1 MSVFRSLLALTAE
14 GDQNY
19 YPDYEP
25 LIGIDRNT
33 LLMLH
38 GNGYVDVSAYNH
50 TIDYSNTSI
59 VERGAKFNSAF
70 YSEGEQT
77 SSHYIHT
84 TLKEPLGTT
93 YTVDFWFKPTSYSPT
108 YGAFFTIGTVQEEG
122 IYLQL
127 IQSDDKI
134 DAYIGGE
141 QNMTVPLTE
150 NIPLNVWT
158 HWAIIGT
165 DSETKIYLNGTA
177 IMTFGSHTLNQTEVY
192 LFKSAQYGRSVPG
205 YFEEVRISNIARW
218 TEDFIPPDRP
228 YSSSSTNLPAGYTPL
243 EYIRSTGTQY
253 INTGIAPTV
262 DLEVD
267 MVASFQGNQ
276 DSSWDCMLHA
286 GNGDMTSGTYGLR
299 LFGDSYHLQVCYS
312 MYGSGGSTSSSY
324 NNPTVSIVPNQV
336 YTIRTTNQT
345 LTLDGVTTT
354 GTPSPINFTPVS
366 YPMYLF
372 AGNSSGSM
380 WRRVRATLYSLRL
393 TVGGE
398 IVRDFIPALNPEN
411 VPGLYDTVSQTFFT
425 NIGTG
430 TFDYKLLPQEGLPS
444 GLPSG
449 YTSLK
454 YLASSGTQYINTGV
468 APDTIET
475 KVEIQYQYTGN
486 KGTGFDSIIGSRSGG
501 NMNARFYPS
510 SCNGTSAV
518 RHILGAT
525 VLQTTYDTNS
535 VHTVLFNM
543 ADRSC
548 FVDNVN
554 IGNLGTSFAPHSQPM
569 YMFGLNCEGNLSYAS
584 LSRIYY
590 CKIWKNNALIRHFV
604 PCLDSNSRPGFY
616 DLVEGVFYTNAGS
629 GTFTYA

>member
-1 MSVFRSLLALTAE
+1 MSVFRSLLALSAE
-14 GDQNY
+14 GGQNY
-19 YPDYEP
+19 YPDYGP
-25 LIGIDRNT
+25 LIGIDNHT

-38 GNGYVDVSAYNH
+38 GNEYVDVSSYNH

-59 VERGAKFNSAF
+59 VESGAKFNSAF
-70 YSEGEQT
+70 YSDGEQT

-84 TLKEPLGTT
+84 TLQKALNTT
-93 YTVDFWFKPTSYSPT
+93 YTIDFWFKPTSYSPT
-108 YGAFFTIGTVQEEG
+108 HGAFFTIGTEQVNG

-150 NIPLNVWT
+150 NIPLNIWT

-165 DSETKIYLNGTA
+165 NTETKIYLNGTSV
-177 IMTFGSHTLNQTEVY
+177 MTFESHNLNQTEVY

-205 YFEEVRISNIARW
+205 YFEEVRISDIARW
-218 TEDFIPPDRP
+218 TENFTPPTRP
-228 YSSSSTNLPAGYTPL
+228 YSSSSTGLPFGYTPL

-253 INTGIAPTV
+253 IDTGIAPAV

-286 GNGDMTSGTYGLR
+286 GSGDMSSGTYGLR
-299 LFGDSYHLQVCYS
+299 LFGNNSTLQVCYS
-312 MYGSGGSTSSSY
+312 MYGSSGSSSSNY
-324 NNPTVSIVPNQV
+324 NNPTVSITPNQV

-345 LTLDGVTTT
+345 LTLDGVTTV
-354 GTPSPINFTPVS
+354 GTPSPINFTPVTYS
-366 YPMYLF
+366 MYLF
-372 AGNSSGSM
+372 AGRNSGSL

-398 IVRDFIPALNPEN
+398 VVRNFIPALNPDN
-411 VPGLYDTVSQTFFT
+411 VPGLYDTVSETFFT
-425 NIGTG
+425 NNGTG
-430 TFDYKLLPQEGLPS
+430 EFEYKILHLGG

-449 YTSLK
+449 YTPLT
-454 YLASSGTQYINTGV
+454 YLESSGTQYINTGV

-486 KGTGFDSIIGSRSGG
+486 KGTGYDSIIGSRS
-501 NMNARFYPS
+501 NSNTNARFYPS

-518 RHILGAT
+518 RHVLGGT
-525 VLQTTYDTNS
+525 VLQTGYDTQS
-535 VHTVLFNM
+535 VHTVLFNT

-548 FVDNVN
+548 FVDNTN
-554 IGNLGTSFAPHSQPM
+554 IGNLRTSFTPHNKSM
-569 YMFGLNCEGNLSYAS
+569 YMFGLNCEDSFSFAS
-584 LSRIYY
+584 KSRIYY
-590 CKIWKNNALIRHFV
+590 CKIWKNDTLIRHLV
-604 PCLDSNSRPGFY
+604 PCLDLNSTPGFY
-616 DLVEGVFYTNAGS
+616 DLVNGVFYTNAGS